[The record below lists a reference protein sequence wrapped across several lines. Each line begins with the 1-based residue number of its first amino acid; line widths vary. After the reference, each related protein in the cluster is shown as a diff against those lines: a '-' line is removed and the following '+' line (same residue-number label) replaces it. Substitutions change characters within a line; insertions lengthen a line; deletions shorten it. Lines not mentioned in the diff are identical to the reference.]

1 MSEKSVEVLIRPT
14 AYVIGA
20 ILTVLIT
27 IFIGFISLF
36 TNGGCLW
43 GLTSGAWDH
52 NWIGDISFVLFWP
65 LVLAALATLL
75 SKFGL
80 TKHELVVIMAMVW
93 ISWMLPT
100 HYGVNQV
107 VLMMGTAR
115 QIPGFHLW
123 NLNYGKVIAWQWGP
137 DPFND
142 KLWESWMYGGPVPW
156 AEWMPALLLHI
167 ARLIPYYLGYAF
179 MLSLWRRQWVDVEA
193 LPFPHATAAAKLID
207 MAYEKV
213 DGRTRLFQN
222 VWLWLGLLV
231 GFLAIMPYWGWTL
244 PVLGMAQ
251 LREYG
256 GMAIDLTPYV
266 IIPLAPLSFNFEAFW
281 IGAALLVP
289 LKTLFSYIVTAVIVH
304 WIWWPIMSWLGYWE
318 PQSAGTSGITEG
330 SILEDVYYEWTGPN
344 MQKWVYTWGSITWLS
359 FGVGFGFIFYP
370 VFVAF
375 RSELLNTLKA
385 IIGKAPRE
393 VEAKEPMR
401 YTYMFIGFIVCAL
414 IYVISWWYASLGYLP
429 IVFGFIWYI
438 LNGLYYGVARAKV
451 AGEFGLVLDPFN
463 DNMWAH
469 IWDNSMRLWWVADT
483 ASPFFIR
490 DVKER
495 FIVLRGDYPW
505 YSTFIRAAPTA
516 SLLQSYK
523 VASIEGVHSRYIFI
537 GAVIAVIVG
546 VITSIFTLLP
556 MWCNFGALNLAAF
569 NYTGAPNNYQQR
581 APTYTCRTEVGVYW
595 RFAPPVGAQWI
606 QFAIGLVI
614 ISVVYALHAKYPW
627 FPLSPG
633 GVAMGFGWIIV
644 NMVFPAIIAY
654 IVKLIILRIGGT
666 KLYDDLL
673 MPFAIGMTAAVGIAV
688 ILGALYH
695 FASTLSAM

>member
-1 MSEKSVEVLIRPT
+1 
-14 AYVIGA
+14 
-20 ILTVLIT
+20 
-27 IFIGFISLF
+27 
-36 TNGGCLW
+36 
-43 GLTSGAWDH
+43 
-52 NWIGDISFVLFWP
+52 
-65 LVLAALATLL
+65 
-75 SKFGL
+75 
-80 TKHELVVIMAMVW
+80 
-93 ISWMLPT
+93 
-100 HYGVNQV
+100 
-107 VLMMGTAR
+107 
-115 QIPGFHLW
+115 
-123 NLNYGKVIAWQWGP
+123 
-137 DPFND
+137 
-142 KLWESWMYGGPVPW
+142 
-156 AEWMPALLLHI
+156 
-167 ARLIPYYLGYAF
+167 
-179 MLSLWRRQWVDVEA
+179 
-193 LPFPHATAAAKLID
+193 
-207 MAYEKV
+207 
-213 DGRTRLFQN
+213 
-222 VWLWLGLLV
+222 
-231 GFLAIMPYWGWTL
+231 
-244 PVLGMAQ
+244 
-251 LREYG
+251 
-256 GMAIDLTPYV
+256 
-266 IIPLAPLSFNFEAFW
+266 
-281 IGAALLVP
+281 
-289 LKTLFSYIVTAVIVH
+289 VIVH